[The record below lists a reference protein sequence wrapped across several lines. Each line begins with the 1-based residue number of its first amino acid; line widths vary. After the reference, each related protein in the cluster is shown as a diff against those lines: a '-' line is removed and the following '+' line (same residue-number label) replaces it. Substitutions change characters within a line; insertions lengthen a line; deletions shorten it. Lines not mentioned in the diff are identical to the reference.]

1 MWKTCLFL
9 VLCGVLSL
17 VSVEVCAQYKVDSV
31 SITSLVRDDYATL
44 ANFDTLR
51 HRRNCTYDYKLV
63 EDGEVWNMDRE
74 LLHIA
79 SMANSKQTR
88 TNEFIFKS
96 VTIYSTTSYAIYH
109 LRSVITQPD
118 GKIKKYHWIETAILR
133 KVANQWKIALI
144 HSTQLKE

>member
-1 MWKTCLFL
+1 MLKPCLFL
-9 VLCGVLSL
+9 VLCGVLFL
-17 VSVEVCAQYKVDSV
+17 VSEDVCAQYKVDSV
-31 SITSLVRDDYATL
+31 SVTSLLRDDYATL

-88 TNEFIFKS
+88 TNAFIFKS

-109 LRSVITQPD
+109 LHSVITLPD
-118 GKIKKYHWIETAILR
+118 GSIKKYHWLETAILR

>member
-9 VLCGVLSL
+9 MLCGVFSLLSMD
-17 VSVEVCAQYKVDSV
+17 VYAQYKVDSV

-44 ANFDTLR
+44 ANFDTMR

-74 LLHIA
+74 LAHI
-79 SMANSKQTR
+79 SSLANSKQTR
-88 TNEFIFKS
+88 TNDFVFKS

>member
-1 MWKTCLFL
+1 MWKPCIFL

-17 VSVEVCAQYKVDSV
+17 VSVDVCAQYKVDSV
-31 SITSLVRDDYATL
+31 SITSLLSDDYATL
-44 ANFDTLR
+44 ANFDTMR

-74 LLHIA
+74 LAHIA
-79 SMANSKQTR
+79 SMADSKQTR

-96 VTIYSTTSYAIYH
+96 VTIYSTTGYAIYH

-118 GKIKKYHWIETAILR
+118 GSVKKYNWLETAILR